1 MCWKKP
7 FAQLSAM
14 SPRNHWRLGL
24 FAAACLVLG
33 FGIGHGCNTAAKTM
47 PAAVTQQQ
55 ADAALHWLSGKM
67 PNTVFTAARPDV
79 DAPAL
84 VQMTAR
90 DSPAPLYFDPVHHY
104 LTIGLV
110 VNLDNPNQRIAGG
123 HLAGNSAGAGDHIAA
138 GHLGGVQ

>member
-1 MCWKKP
+1 MCWKKH
-7 FAQLSAM
+7 FAQLSEM
-14 SPRNHWRLGL
+14 SPRNRLRLGL
-24 FAAACLVLG
+24 FAAACLILG
-33 FGIGHGCNTAAKTM
+33 FGIGHACRTTAKAA
-47 PAAVTQQQ
+47 PAAVTQKQ

-90 DSPAPLYFDPVHHY
+90 DSPASLYFDPVHHY

-110 VNLDNPNQRIAGG
+110 VNLDNPNQRIA
-123 HLAGNSAGAGDHIAA
+123 A
-138 GHLGGVQ
+138 GHLGGVR

>member
-7 FAQLSAM
+7 FAQLSEM
-14 SPRNHWRLGL
+14 SARNRLRLGL

-33 FGIGHGCNTAAKTM
+33 FGIGRGCHSTM
-47 PAAVTQQQ
+47 VKVPVAVTQQQ

-67 PNTVFTAARPDV
+67 SNTVFTAARPDA

-90 DSPAPLYFDPVHHY
+90 DSPAPLYFDPAHHY

-110 VNLDNPNQRIAGG
+110 VNLDNPNQRIA
-123 HLAGNSAGAGDHIAA
+123 A
-138 GHLGGVQ
+138 GHLGGVR